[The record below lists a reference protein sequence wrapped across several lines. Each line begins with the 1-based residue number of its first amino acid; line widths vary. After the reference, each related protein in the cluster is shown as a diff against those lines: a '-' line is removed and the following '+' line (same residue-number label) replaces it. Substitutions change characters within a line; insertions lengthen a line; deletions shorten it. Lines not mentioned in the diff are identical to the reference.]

1 MKIPFLDL
9 KKTYLELKEE
19 IDTAVEDVLK
29 GGWYILGENVRR
41 FEEEFAAYC
50 GCRYCVG
57 VGSGMDGLELLLKAH
72 GVGPGSEVIVPANT
86 YIATALAV
94 SNVGA
99 KPVLVEPDKKT
110 CNIDPS
116 RIEKVITS
124 KTSAVLAV
132 HLYGQPAD
140 MNKIRVICQTHGL
153 KLFEDAAQAHGAT
166 HFGVKAG
173 GLGDAAGFSFY
184 PGKNLGAFGDAGAV
198 ITDDPEVSQYIRMA
212 RDYGSEKKYYN
223 RIKGVNSRLDEI
235 QAAVLRVKLRH
246 LDEWNRRRSETARF
260 YLDNLKPLAEE
271 LMLPEI
277 GEGNCH
283 VWHLFTVRSSRRNEL
298 QAYLEEKGIGTLIHY
313 PVPLYSQAAYKEMN
327 HLAGNYPISNAIAD
341 QILSLPMGPHLSERE
356 TKYIIAAVISFLNN
370 DKKEG
375 YQETS
380 E

>member
-9 KKTYLELKEE
+9 KKTYFELREE
-19 IDTAVEDVLK
+19 IDTAVEGVLK

-57 VGSGMDGLELLLKAH
+57 VGSGMDALELLLKAH
-72 GVGPGSEVIVPANT
+72 GIGTGDEVVVPANT

-99 KPVLVEPDKKT
+99 IPVLVEPDPRT

-116 RIEKVITS
+116 KIEVVITS

-166 HFGVKAG
+166 HFGIKAG

-198 ITDDPEVSQYIRMA
+198 ITDDPEVAEYIRMA

-246 LDEWNRRRSETARF
+246 LDEWNRRRAEVARL
-260 YLDNLKPLAEE
+260 YLDRLEARDEE
-271 LMLPEI
+271 LVLPHI
-277 GEGNCH
+277 GEGNGH

-298 QAYLEEKGIGTLIHY
+298 QAYLEEKGIGTLVHY
-313 PVPLYSQAAYKEMN
+313 PVPLYNQDAYEEMN
-327 HLAGNYPISNAIAD
+327 YLSSNYPISNAIAG

-356 TKYIIAAVISFLNN
+356 RRYVITSVNSFF
-370 DKKEG
+370 E
-375 YQETS
+375 Q
-380 E
+380 

>member
-9 KKTYLELKEE
+9 KETYLEIKDE
-19 IDTAVEDVLK
+19 IDTAVEGVLK

-57 VGSGMDGLELLLKAH
+57 VGSGMGALELLLKAY

-94 SNVGA
+94 SNMGA
-99 KPVLVEPDKKT
+99 KPVLVEPDEKT

-116 RIEKVITS
+116 KIEEVITS

-166 HFGVKAG
+166 HFGIKAG

-198 ITDDPEVSQYIRMA
+198 ITDDPEVAEYIRMA

-223 RIKGVNSRLDEI
+223 RIKGVNSRLDEL
-235 QAAVLRVKLRH
+235 QASILRVKLRH
-246 LDEWNRRRSETARF
+246 LDEWNRRRSEVARF
-260 YLDNLKPLAEE
+260 YLDKLEVRDEE
-271 LMLPEI
+271 LILPHV
-277 GEGNCH
+277 GEGNKH
-283 VWHLFTVRSSRRNEL
+283 VWHLFTVRSTRRDQL
-298 QAYLEEKGIGTLIHY
+298 RAFLEKRGVGTLIHY
-313 PVPLYSQAAYKEMN
+313 PVPLYSQVAYKEMN
-327 HLAGNYPISNAIAD
+327 HLKENYPISNAISER
-341 QILSLPMGPHLSERE
+341 ILSLPIGPHLSKEASE
-356 TKYIIAAVISFLNN
+356 YVCAVINSFFEL
-370 DKKEG
+370 
-375 YQETS
+375 
-380 E
+380 

>member
-9 KKTYLELKEE
+9 KQTYLELKDE

-57 VGSGMDGLELLLKAH
+57 VGSGMDALELLLKAH

-132 HLYGQPAD
+132 HLYGQTAD
-140 MNKIRVICQTHGL
+140 MNKIRMICQTHGL
-153 KLFEDAAQAHGAT
+153 NLFEDAAQAHGAT
-166 HFGVKAG
+166 HFGIKAG

-184 PGKNLGAFGDAGAV
+184 PGKNLGAFGDGGAV
-198 ITDDPEVSQYIRMA
+198 TTNNPEVFQYIRMA
-212 RDYGSEKKYYN
+212 RDYGSEKKYNN

-246 LDEWNRRRSETARF
+246 LGEWNRRRSEVAGF
-260 YLDNLKPLAEE
+260 YLDNLKPLGED
-271 LMLPEI
+271 LVLPAI
-277 GEGNCH
+277 GEGNGH
-283 VWHLFTVRSSRRNEL
+283 VWHLFTVRSTRREAL
-298 QAYLEEKGIGTLIHY
+298 RAHLEKEEVGTMIHY
-313 PVPLYSQAAYKEMN
+313 PVPLYSQVAYKEMN
-327 HLAGNYPISNAIAD
+327 HLKEDYPISNAISD
-341 QILSLPMGPHLSERE
+341 QILSLPIGPHLSKEASE
-356 TKYIIAAVISFLNN
+356 YVCAVINSFF
-370 DKKEG
+370 EH
-375 YQETS
+375 
-380 E
+380 

>member
-19 IDTAVEDVLK
+19 IDNAVEGVLK

-57 VGSGMDGLELLLKAH
+57 VGSGMGALELLLKAY

-94 SNVGA
+94 SNMGA
-99 KPVLVEPDKKT
+99 KPVLVEPDEKT

-116 RIEKVITS
+116 KIEEVITS

-166 HFGVKAG
+166 HFGIKAG

-198 ITDDPEVSQYIRMA
+198 ITDDPEVAEYIRMA

-246 LDEWNRRRSETARF
+246 LDEWNLRRSEVARL
-260 YLDNLKPLAEE
+260 YLDRLEARGEE
-271 LMLPEI
+271 LVLPHI
-277 GEGNCH
+277 GEGNAH
-283 VWHLFTVRSSRRNEL
+283 VWHLFTVRSTRRDAL
-298 QAYLEEKGIGTLIHY
+298 RTHLEKKGIGTLIHY
-313 PVPLYSQAAYKEMN
+313 PIPLYNQAAYQEMSS
-327 HLAGNYPISNAIAD
+327 LRKNYPISDAISER
-341 QILSLPMGPHLSERE
+341 ILSLPIGPHLSIE
-356 TKYIIAAVISFLNN
+356 AAQYVCKAVNSFRGL
-370 DKKEG
+370 
-375 YQETS
+375 
-380 E
+380 

>member
-9 KKTYLELKEE
+9 KQTYLELREE

-99 KPVLVEPDKKT
+99 KPVLVEPDEKT

-124 KTSAVLAV
+124 KTSAILAV

-140 MNKIRVICQTHGL
+140 INKIRVICQTHGL

-166 HFGVKAG
+166 HFGIKVG

-246 LDEWNRRRSETARF
+246 LDEWNRRRSEVARF
-260 YLDNLKPLAEE
+260 YLDKLEVRDEE
-271 LMLPEI
+271 LILPHV
-277 GEGNCH
+277 GEGSKH
-283 VWHLFTVRSSRRNEL
+283 VWHLFTVRSTRRDQL
-298 QAYLEEKGIGTLIHY
+298 RAFLEKRGVGTLIHY
-313 PVPLYSQAAYKEMN
+313 PVPLYSQVAYKEMN
-327 HLAGNYPISNAIAD
+327 HLKENYPISNAISER
-341 QILSLPMGPHLSERE
+341 ILSLPIGPHLSKEASE
-356 TKYIIAAVISFLNN
+356 YVCAVINSFF
-370 DKKEG
+370 EH
-375 YQETS
+375 
-380 E
+380 

>member
-19 IDTAVEDVLK
+19 IDTAVEGVIK

-57 VGSGMDGLELLLKAH
+57 VGSGMDALELLLKAH

-99 KPVLVEPDKKT
+99 KPVLVEPDEKT

-116 RIEKVITS
+116 KIEAVITS

-140 MNKIRVICQTHGL
+140 MNKIRGICKTHGL

-173 GLGDAAGFSFY
+173 ALGDAAGFSFY
-184 PGKNLGAFGDAGAV
+184 PGKNLGSFGDGGAV
-198 ITDDPEVSQYIRMA
+198 TTNDPEVAEYVRMA

-223 RIKGVNSRLDEI
+223 SIKGVNSRLDEI
-235 QAAVLRVKLRH
+235 QAAVLCVKLKY
-246 LDEWNRRRSETARF
+246 LDEWNRRRTEIACF
-260 YLDNLKPLAEE
+260 YLDNLKPQGEE
-271 LMLPEI
+271 LVLPEI
-277 GEGNCH
+277 GDGNGH
-283 VWHLFTVRSSRRNEL
+283 VWHLFTVRSTRRNDL
-298 QAYLEEKGIGTLIHY
+298 QAYLEEKGVGTLIHY
-313 PVPLYSQAAYKEMN
+313 PVPFYSQAAYKEMN
-327 HLAGNYPISNAIAD
+327 YLADNYPISNAIAD
-341 QILSLPMGPHLSERE
+341 QILSLPMGPHLS
-356 TKYIIAAVISFLNN
+356 
-370 DKKEG
+370 KKEAA
-375 YQETS
+375 YVCEAVNDRF
-380 E
+380 ER